1 MSKYSYLK
9 KYQAPHD
16 HVIETWRENSFIFLD
31 INEIEEAENE
41 VSFTFPIELK
51 ELWNEI
57 GGGHLTVSYQGADDN
72 YFCDYSNRILFPRD
86 IAAILTEGA
95 ESGLITEEVLE
106 YIDEEE
112 IPFFEIC
119 DHSSFLY
126 IRPNSDIP
134 NAVYGLGGD
143 IVEDSIETFIWKLYH
158 VSPTYYLDKL

>member
-16 HVIETWRENSFIFLD
+16 HVIETWRENSFITASNTSILAVEKNLN
-31 INEIEEAENE
+31 IL
-41 VSFTFPIELK
+41 FPSDLK
-51 ELWNEI
+51 DFWLEI
-57 GGGHLTVSYQGADDN
+57 GGGNLTAPKEVSE
-72 YFCDYSNRILFPRD
+72 DYECYYANNFLFPD
-86 IAAILTEGA
+86 EIALILTEGA

-112 IPFFEIC
+112 LPFFEIC

-126 IRPNSDIP
+126 IRPNSDKP

>member
-1 MSKYSYLK
+1 MSKYEYLK

-16 HVIETWRENSFIFLD
+16 HVIETWHENSFIQASRDSILAV
-31 INEIEEAENE
+31 EENLE
-41 VSFTFPIELK
+41 VVFPIELK
-51 ELWNEI
+51 EFWLEI
-57 GGGHLTVSYQGADDN
+57 GGGNLTTPANASAEYESYYIN
-72 YFCDYSNRILFPRD
+72 NFLFPEE
-86 IAAILTEGA
+86 IQQIIVYCAT
-95 ESGLITEEVLE
+95 SGLITEEVLE
-106 YIDEEE
+106 YMEEDE

-126 IRPNSDIP
+126 IRPNSDKP

>member
-1 MSKYSYLK
+1 MSNYDYLK
-9 KYQAPHD
+9 KYIIPRWTSQD
-16 HVIETWRENSFIFLD
+16 GNTFSQVNIVEILD
-31 INEIEEAENE
+31 AEKRLN
-41 VSFTFPIELK
+41 TQFPEELK
-51 ELWNEI
+51 QFWIEI
-57 GGGHLTVSYQGADDN
+57 GTGFFEATSPEIGMHQNEYP
-72 YFCDYSNRILFPRD
+72 NRLLPPD
-86 IAAILTEGA
+86 EIALILTEGA

-112 IPFFEIC
+112 LPFFEIC

-126 IRPNSDIP
+126 IRPNSDKP